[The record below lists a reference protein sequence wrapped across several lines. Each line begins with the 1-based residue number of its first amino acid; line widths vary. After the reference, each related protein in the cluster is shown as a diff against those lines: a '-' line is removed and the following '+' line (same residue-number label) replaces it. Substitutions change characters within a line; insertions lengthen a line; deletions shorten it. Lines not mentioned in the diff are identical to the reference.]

1 MASLVAQSVKK
12 MTEEMN
18 RHFYKGDMNGQQVYE
33 KVLNLSNHQGNKNH
47 QEIYSER
54 SPHTS

>member
-1 MASLVAQSVKK
+1 MWLSLLKK